1 MFNIDELSI
10 LEGLLNEE
18 IIEYLR
24 SGYGLD
30 NEYVVRM
37 RNILKKLSLEEYY
50 DFEKWRDD

>member
-1 MFNIDELSI
+1 MFDINELNI
-10 LEGLLNEE
+10 LEDLLNEE

-30 NEYVVRM
+30 NKSVVCM
-37 RNILKKLSLEEYY
+37 RGILKKLGLEEYY

>member
-1 MFNIDELSI
+1 MFNIDELNI

-30 NEYVVRM
+30 NEYVIHM
-37 RNILKKLSLEEYY
+37 RNILKKLGLKEYY